1 MKQIYLFLVL
11 SFIVCSCVSVDYIG
25 KSYPSTSHV
34 EVYMDENDITAPY
47 EVMGELIAET
57 DDNFFI
63 NAEKMQNKLMEEA
76 RQKGADAII
85 LGSLQKR
92 VSGEGTT
99 TSSETKIK
107 DDKIKTTEQSE
118 THVNE
123 KKELRARLIK
133 FKK

>member
-1 MKQIYLFLVL
+1 
-11 SFIVCSCVSVDYIG
+11 
-25 KSYPSTSHV
+25 
-34 EVYMDENDITAPY
+34 MDENDITAPY

-76 RQKGADAII
+76 RQKGADGII

-107 DDKIKTTEQSE
+107 DDKIKTTEKSE